1 MSDLPE
7 PLKTR
12 VKTAGWVP
20 IEFIGKGGGAKVYLC
35 VNADQMSAIETLM
48 RGWGGHILKC
58 LSTGLVR
65 KKNALAALKV
75 PLDTENSTA
84 FMRLKREIE
93 AMRAIQHP
101 SLIRLFGADDKDPPE
116 WFAMEWHPNG
126 DLSKYVDTYKGNIV
140 RTLQGYCAY
149 CRCSGF
155 NSSKGVGP
163 SRCKTWQYFCF
174 GPRPAGTRRF
184 WHSFSH

>member
-116 WFAMEWHPNG
+116 WFAMEWHPN
-126 DLSKYVDTYKGNIV
+126 
-140 RTLQGYCAY
+140 
-149 CRCSGF
+149 
-155 NSSKGVGP
+155 
-163 SRCKTWQYFCF
+163 
-174 GPRPAGTRRF
+174 RRAIEPIPPPTN
-184 WHSFSH
+184 